1 VQHTT
6 ASASAKQTRR
16 LIAEYRK
23 LALPDGP
30 ADATR
35 STSATR
41 RSRRIGESMT
51 YTPAQVTRALMREL
65 VAHGG
70 SVREGGGGAR
80 STTSSWCRSST
91 LRHWRDED
99 HAEQY
104 RRLAEEYGRE
114 ARAGGGRA
122 DAQRNMRKAAQ
133 LEEEL
138 IEAMA
143 HVPAEQKPQALRA
156 LADSKAKNVDKILA
170 LTGRPSSGEKPLDL
184 QGLLRGMEGR
194 GYLKINIGIE
204 QGQEPPKRADVDST
218 AEEEPDAG

>member
-1 VQHTT
+1 VGQ
-6 ASASAKQTRR
+6 S
-16 LIAEYRK
+16 I
-23 LALPDGP
+23 D
-30 ADATR
+30 
-35 STSATR
+35 
-41 RSRRIGESMT
+41 
-51 YTPAQVTRALMREL
+51 YTPAQVTKALMAL
-65 VAHGG
+65 AAHGG
-70 SVREGGGGAR
+70 SVAKAAEELVDEEFMVPA
-80 STTSSWCRSST
+80 ST
-91 LRHWRDED
+91 LRHWRDD
-99 HAEQY
+99 VHAEQY
-104 RRLAEEYGRE
+104 RRLAEEYGGKLERE
-114 ARAGGGRA
+114 ALELMR
-122 DAQRNMRKAAQ
+122 RNMRKAAE